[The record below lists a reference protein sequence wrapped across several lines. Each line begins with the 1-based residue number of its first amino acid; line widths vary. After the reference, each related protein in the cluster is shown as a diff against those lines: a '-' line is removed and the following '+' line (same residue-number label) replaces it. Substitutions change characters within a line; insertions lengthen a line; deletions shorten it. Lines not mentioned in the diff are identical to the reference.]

1 MCYGGPATNTNDR
14 WPSIDVIRAELD
26 TEVTI
31 QSQRAE
37 AADARAGVIIGFAGA
52 IATLTLMTG
61 TLATLPGALL
71 AVAAAVA
78 ALTVLRPKPESG
90 LEPVAL
96 RTQFLAAPELEVK
109 KAALDRRVANYEKNQ
124 PVIAAKSARIKAAL
138 TLLTVSIV
146 VVVAGEAYHLLTVRR

>member
-26 TEVTI
+26 TEVAI

-37 AADARAGVIIGFAGA
+37 AADARAGVIVGFAGA

-61 TLATLPGALL
+61 TLATLPGALF

-96 RTQFLAAPELEVK
+96 LTQFLAAPELEVK

-138 TLLTVSIV
+138 TLLTASIIV
-146 VVVAGEAYHLLTVRR
+146 VIADEVYHLLTVRH